1 MYDKVY
7 TKLLPE
13 AVSFDLP
20 LFIDRFE
27 ALCRGCIEDSRDIN
41 EKSN

>member
-1 MYDKVY
+1 MYDKIY

-20 LFIDRFE
+20 QFTDRFE
-27 ALCRGCIEDSRDIN
+27 ALCRGCIEDSRNIN
-41 EKSN
+41 D